1 MLLLATCSLPAG
13 LIEALVMQTP
23 IPAATADL
31 SHSPDVGNEVE
42 MVGGRPQR
50 DINARP
56 LISWTIVDR
65 QLTIL

>member
-23 IPAATADL
+23 IPTRSLASADTADL

-42 MVGGRPQR
+42 MVGGRQQR

-56 LISWTIVDR
+56 LIS
-65 QLTIL
+65 